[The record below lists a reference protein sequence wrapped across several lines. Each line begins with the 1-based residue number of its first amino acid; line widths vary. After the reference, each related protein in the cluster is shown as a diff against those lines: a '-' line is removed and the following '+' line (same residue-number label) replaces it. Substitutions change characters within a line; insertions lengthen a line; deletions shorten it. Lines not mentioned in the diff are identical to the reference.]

1 MSGLSTTV
9 NELDQLQKQRSE
21 LLDWIRKQEINVND
35 WATRPNKLRPE
46 AARQEIV
53 AMNDLLN
60 AIGDKRAQLMTEMTG
75 SCKYFFSTFLFPY
88 FWQTFKQ
95 KWHRLTID
103 H

>member
-75 SCKYFFSTFLFPY
+75 SCKYTSSSFHFFFIF
-88 FWQTFKQ
+88 FDKN
-95 KWHRLTID
+95 
-103 H
+103 